1 MLLGGFFPQSRGTQE
16 SPSSHTGI
24 LCPCFWN
31 CCVPRSSACHT
42 SPCCLTFALLNCVEE
57 KQLEQ
62 WEMVQTWEMLL
73 GLPISHFQV
82 MSFGVRNCPTADSC
96 CCDRGGG
103 GWAGKETKRRG
114 FGRTPSKGRAN
125 LAVVSPTPGSHS
137 LLSSFPIATKAS
149 VLPFP
154 PVSLGRDPGEEASF
168 LFLLNGILQSRMYC
182 SSAPK
187 KSPLSCFQRTQSL
200 CAADVGLIEEVHLL
214 GGVSCG
220 KLDGNV
226 LIHFL
231 IPNMW

>member
-16 SPSSHTGI
+16 SPSSHTEI

-42 SPCCLTFALLNCVEE
+42 SSCCLTFALLNCVEE

-154 PVSLGRDPGEEASF
+154 RLLGKGPWRGGIIPVSPQWHFAE
-168 LFLLNGILQSRMYC
+168 Q
-182 SSAPK
+182 
-187 KSPLSCFQRTQSL
+187 
-200 CAADVGLIEEVHLL
+200 
-214 GGVSCG
+214 
-220 KLDGNV
+220 NV
-226 LIHFL
+226 LSFSPEEEPFELFSEDPISL
-231 IPNMW
+231 RSRCGID